1 MAGEFLAKSI
11 TTLQVKAGKEHK
23 NMVSHHSPLVLSDD
37 CPVIGY
43 PMSRGNFW
51 KNKYQKYLS
60 NEWMNEW
67 MNW

>member
-43 PMSRGNFW
+43 PMSRGNF
-51 KNKYQKYLS
+51 
-60 NEWMNEW
+60 
-67 MNW
+67 